1 MRVIDVETAEIVRT
15 TSYDMAGKIDRLL
28 TEGVREAALKIFPEF
43 EHPLAQVFVRSNPPG
58 ATITLDGEE
67 MGTTPVI
74 LKRLESVLPH
84 SISLALPSHLPFDT
98 LFTLEEGL
106 NPPLDIDLIHEQGY
120 LTVDSRFV
128 GWDVYINRHKI
139 GSTPISSHSYP
150 TGEYILKVKSPG
162 FYPAEEP
169 FTLTPDLDYK
179 YFAELEPK
187 SKRKAV
193 LLSIVLPG
201 AGQVYQG
208 YSLKGIGLMS
218 GTLLTGW
225 LAVQG
230 SQDFDQS
237 RSDYEMKIDD
247 YNAEQDPVEW
257 ESKKAIA
264 DQAFN
269 TMKDD
274 ELSYQLRL
282 ALLGLLWT
290 VNLIEVSF

>member
-1 MRVIDVETAEIVRT
+1 
-15 TSYDMAGKIDRLL
+15 
-28 TEGVREAALKIFPEF
+28 
-43 EHPLAQVFVRSNPPG
+43 
-58 ATITLDGEE
+58 
-67 MGTTPVI
+67 
-74 LKRLESVLPH
+74 
-84 SISLALPSHLPFDT
+84 
-98 LFTLEEGL
+98 
-106 NPPLDIDLIHEQGY
+106 
-120 LTVDSRFV
+120 
-128 GWDVYINRHKI
+128 
-139 GSTPISSHSYP
+139 
-150 TGEYILKVKSPG
+150 
-162 FYPAEEP
+162 
-169 FTLTPDLDYK
+169 
-179 YFAELEPK
+179 
-187 SKRKAV
+187 
-193 LLSIVLPG
+193 
-201 AGQVYQG
+201 
-208 YSLKGIGLMS
+208 MS